1 MLFAKRSHIPNS
13 LFFLSFDVLL
23 LPFLLAYPSRSD
35 GSVAVP
41 LIGVPALIAATVV
54 GLKYCNTFGL
64 YVNGSVLIYKTFW
77 KKRIDPQKI
86 GAIKIARAVY
96 HQQYSSDVPL
106 INKKGE
112 PLYSMILLKESDL
125 WERTKTDAGDY
136 TFRCAYGEYAFCI
149 CTYNQEII
157 DHLLTLN
164 PNIYIF

>member
-1 MLFAKRSHIPNS
+1 MKGGKN
-13 LFFLSFDVLL
+13 
-23 LPFLLAYPSRSD
+23 
-35 GSVAVP
+35 VP
-41 LIGVPALIAATVV
+41 LV
-54 GLKYCNTFGL
+54 
-64 YVNGSVLIYKTFW
+64 
-77 KKRIDPQKI
+77 
-86 GAIKIARAVY
+86 
-96 HQQYSSDVPL
+96 
-106 INKKGE
+106 NKKGE